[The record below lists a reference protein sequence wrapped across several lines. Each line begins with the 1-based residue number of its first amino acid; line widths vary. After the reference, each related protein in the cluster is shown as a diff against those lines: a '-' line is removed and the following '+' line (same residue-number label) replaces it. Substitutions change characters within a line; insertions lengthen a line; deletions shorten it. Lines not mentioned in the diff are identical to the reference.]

1 MSLHSP
7 QINNLSYFQDS
18 PNESFNLKIFVPAV
32 VGGSIGIISLILI
45 WFFPVRKFYRRFE
58 NRRHAE
64 LERMRRRIHSPVSGD
79 VYEGVSSGTAVSEH
93 ELAALDVEDWRRG
106 IRRE

>member
-1 MSLHSP
+1 MVCS
-7 QINNLSYFQDS
+7 
-18 PNESFNLKIFVPAV
+18 A
-32 VGGSIGIISLILI
+32 IGAGCLALIC
-45 WFFPVRKFYRRFE
+45 FFPVRKWYQRLKRR
-58 NRRHAE
+58 RQAE

-79 VYEGVSSGTAVSEH
+79 VYEGVSSGTAVSGH